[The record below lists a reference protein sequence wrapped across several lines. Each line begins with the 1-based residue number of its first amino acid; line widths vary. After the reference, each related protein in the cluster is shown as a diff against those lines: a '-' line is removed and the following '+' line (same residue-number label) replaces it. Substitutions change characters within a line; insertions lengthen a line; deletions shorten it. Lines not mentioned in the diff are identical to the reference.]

1 MTDHDGVHMKTKI
14 ILAVVCIGAALSFL
28 TVLFVQDVST
38 QLWEQ
43 SIHTIME
50 STKQGCTTL
59 RIQLQEAY
67 EDMGNVAVDLEGY
80 SLQQK
85 QEIVE
90 ILEHSAQSRHGTE
103 LYLSDGTCL
112 SGYGVWD
119 QAVGKQ
125 IFGQQRKSGIVN
137 PHISS
142 VTGVNVF
149 NLYIQV
155 LLADGTK
162 AYLVKEYEV
171 DTIVDSFSLS
181 FYDNAGFSYVVNTKG
196 DILIRSPHPGSNKT
210 VRNLFDMLDVPQN
223 APAQMEAFRQALENS
238 GNGWAV
244 FTYQGEKT
252 VFCFI
257 PLQLQSD
264 WYLVSIIPKDTVN
277 EQTHEILM
285 RALTLMASIILGIS
299 ILAAFY
305 IRYVRRTNKRL
316 MDQAAYIGHLY
327 NAVPEGIALITVEE
341 PNRIIQLNREG
352 MGLLGYP
359 DGTSDDAVSGRNLRE
374 VIHPDDY
381 EDMDRLFDQSSTEG
395 GKAGFEKRMLKNS
408 GEVFWGA
415 GILEKT
421 MDENGTPV
429 LIVTFHD
436 ITAEKLEKEA
446 AERDKLQERIT
457 LVGAI
462 SNAYPVIIRLNL
474 TRDTLNF
481 IYVRQGLM
489 TDLGSQ
495 KTYSQLYEDFS
506 SGVHP
511 DNRMEYASRFS
522 LESLRESLVHNKNE
536 VFLESKHLLTDGEYH
551 WISTQIIYVDNPY
564 SDDMLAILI
573 SRRIDEQRHEEE
585 QQRLALKSALD
596 SAKAASNAK
605 SRFLSN
611 MSHDIRTPMNA
622 IIGMTAIAAAHI
634 DDRDRVLECLKKINL
649 SGKHL
654 LSLINDVLDMSKIEN
669 GKLSI
674 REEPFNFPEL
684 VADAA
689 GLIHLQANAG
699 RLAMDVCLPHMKNE
713 NVIGDPLRM
722 RQVCINILS
731 NAVKYTPPGGFVKV
745 EAWQEDGLVLGY
757 GNFVF
762 RCTDTGVGMDPSFLE
777 HIFQPFERAQD
788 HAGMKVAGTGLGMA
802 ITKNIIDLMNGDIQ
816 VESNPGKGTV
826 FTITIPLKLQDAP
839 EEQVP
844 KAWTGINSLI
854 VDDDRQ
860 TCLNAVELLKDM
872 GLRACFVTDGE
883 TGVRYAADAKDTK
896 DPYELIIIDWKMPG
910 MDGIET
916 TRRIRKEVGEAVPVI
931 VLTAYD
937 WSEIEGEARE
947 AGVTAFISKP
957 FYRSK
962 MCYLLRGLDGGANED
977 KKPAGRPDY
986 KGKRILLAEDNEINR
1001 EIAGTLIREMGIMV
1015 EEAMD
1020 GSEAVEMV
1028 RQSEEGYYDLIFMDI
1043 QMPVMD
1049 GYQAAK
1055 VIRGLERGDACHMPI
1070 IAMTANAFEEDVRE
1084 AMRAGMNAHFSKPID
1099 LDALEALLSK
1109 YLSGES
1115 GK

>member
-1 MTDHDGVHMKTKI
+1 MTDRNGVNIKSKI
-14 ILAVVCIGAALSFL
+14 ILAAVLIGAALSFL
-28 TVLFVQDVST
+28 TFLFVQDVST

-67 EDMGNVAVDLEGY
+67 EDMEDAAVELGGY
-80 SLQQK
+80 SLLQK
-85 QEIVE
+85 QEIGE
-90 ILEHSAQSRHGTE
+90 ILEHSARSRHGVS
-103 LYLSDGTCL
+103 LYLPDGTCL
-112 SGYGVWD
+112 PGHGGWD
-119 QAVGKQ
+119 EEAGKQ
-125 IFGQQRKSGIVN
+125 IFGQQGESGIIN

-149 NLYIQV
+149 NLYNQV
-155 LLADGTK
+155 VLADGTK

-223 APAQMEAFRQALENS
+223 APEQLEEFSQALENA

-257 PLQLQSD
+257 PLKLQSD
-264 WYLVSIIPKDTVN
+264 WYLVSIIPQHTVN
-277 EQTHEILM
+277 EQTNEILM
-285 RALTLMASIILGIS
+285 RALSLMDSIILGIS
-299 ILAAFY
+299 VLAAFY

-341 PNRIIQLNREG
+341 PNRFIQLNREG
-352 MGLLGYP
+352 MELLGYP
-359 DGTSDDAVSGRNLRE
+359 EGTSNEAISGRSIRE
-374 VIHPDDY
+374 VILPDDH
-381 EDMDRLFDQSSTEG
+381 EDMDRLLDYASREG

-429 LIVTFHD
+429 LIATFHD
-436 ITAEKLEKEA
+436 ITAEKLEEEA

-495 KTYSQLYEDFS
+495 QTYSRLYEDFS

-511 DNRMEYASRFS
+511 DNRKEYASRFS

-536 VFLESKHLLTDGEYH
+536 VFLESKHLLADGEYH

-585 QQRLALKSALD
+585 QQRLALESALD

-669 GKLSI
+669 GKLSM
-674 REEPFNFPEL
+674 RDEPFNFPEL

-689 GLIHLQANAG
+689 ELIRSQANAG
-699 RLAMDVCLPHMKNE
+699 RLAMDVCLSPMKHE
-713 NVIGDPLRM
+713 NVVGDPLRM

-731 NAVKYTPPGGFVKV
+731 NAVKYTPPGGFVRI
-745 EAWQEDGLVLGY
+745 EAWQEESPVLGY
-757 GNFVF
+757 ANYVF
-762 RCTDTGVGMDPSFLE
+762 RCTDTGVGMEPSFLE
-777 HIFQPFERAQD
+777 HIFQPFERARD
-788 HAGMKVAGTGLGMA
+788 HAGMRVAGTGLGMA
-802 ITKNIIDLMNGDIQ
+802 ITKNIIDLMNGDIH
-816 VESNPGKGTV
+816 VESSPGKGSV
-826 FTITIPLKLQDAP
+826 FTISIPLKLQDAP
-839 EEQVP
+839 KEQVP
-844 KAWTGINSLI
+844 EAWLGINSLI

-860 TCLNAVELLKDM
+860 TCLNAVELLRDM

-883 TGVRYAADAKDTK
+883 TGVRYVADAKDTK

-910 MDGIET
+910 MDGVET
-916 TRRIRKEVGEAVPVI
+916 ARRIRENVGEAVPVI
-931 VLTAYD
+931 ILTAYD
-937 WSEIEGEARE
+937 WSEIECEARE

-962 MCYLLRGLDGGANED
+962 MCYLLRGLDGSAGED
-977 KKPAGRPDY
+977 KRTEKRLDY
-986 KGKRILLAEDNEINR
+986 KGKRILLVEDNEINR

-1015 EEAMD
+1015 EEAVD
-1020 GSEAVEMV
+1020 GGEAVDKVM
-1028 RQSEEGYYDLIFMDI
+1028 RSEEGYYDLIFMDI

-1049 GYQAAK
+1049 GYQAARA
-1055 VIRGLERGDACHMPI
+1055 IRGLERRDVCRMPI
-1070 IAMTANAFEEDVRE
+1070 IAMTANAFEEDVR
-1084 AMRAGMNAHFSKPID
+1084 AAIRAGMNAHFSKPID
-1099 LDALEALLSK
+1099 LDALESLLSR
-1109 YLSGES
+1109 YLNGES

>member
-1 MTDHDGVHMKTKI
+1 MTDRNGVNIKSKI
-14 ILAVVCIGAALSFL
+14 ILAAVLIGAALSFL
-28 TVLFVQDVST
+28 TFLFVQDVST

-67 EDMGNVAVDLEGY
+67 EDMEDAAVELGGY
-80 SLQQK
+80 SLLQK
-85 QEIVE
+85 QEIGE
-90 ILEHSAQSRHGTE
+90 ILEHSARSRHGVS
-103 LYLSDGTCL
+103 LYLPDGTCL
-112 SGYGVWD
+112 PGHGGWD
-119 QAVGKQ
+119 EEAGKQ
-125 IFGQQRKSGIVN
+125 IFGQQGESGIIN

-149 NLYIQV
+149 NLYNQV
-155 LLADGTK
+155 VLADGTK

-223 APAQMEAFRQALENS
+223 APEQLEEFSQALENA

-257 PLQLQSD
+257 PLKLQSD
-264 WYLVSIIPKDTVN
+264 WYLVSIIPQHTVN
-277 EQTHEILM
+277 EQTNEILM
-285 RALTLMASIILGIS
+285 RALSLMASIILGIS
-299 ILAAFY
+299 VLAAFY

-341 PNRIIQLNREG
+341 PNRFIQLNREG
-352 MGLLGYP
+352 MELLGYP
-359 DGTSDDAVSGRNLRE
+359 EGTSNEAISGRSIRE
-374 VIHPDDY
+374 VILPDDH
-381 EDMDRLFDQSSTEG
+381 EDMDRLLDYASREG

-429 LIVTFHD
+429 LIATFHD
-436 ITAEKLEKEA
+436 ITAEKLEEEA

-495 KTYSQLYEDFS
+495 QTYSRLYEDFS

-511 DNRMEYASRFS
+511 DNRKEYASRFS

-536 VFLESKHLLTDGEYH
+536 VFLESKHLLADGEYH

-585 QQRLALKSALD
+585 QQRLALESALD

-669 GKLSI
+669 GKLSM
-674 REEPFNFPEL
+674 RDEPFNFPEL

-689 GLIHLQANAG
+689 ELIRSQANAG
-699 RLAMDVCLPHMKNE
+699 RLAMDVCLSPMKHE
-713 NVIGDPLRM
+713 NVVGDPLRM

-731 NAVKYTPPGGFVKV
+731 NAVKYTPPGGFVRI
-745 EAWQEDGLVLGY
+745 EAWQEESPVLGY
-757 GNFVF
+757 ANYVF
-762 RCTDTGVGMDPSFLE
+762 RCTDTGVGMEPSFLE
-777 HIFQPFERAQD
+777 HIFQPFERARD
-788 HAGMKVAGTGLGMA
+788 HAGMRVAGTGLGMA
-802 ITKNIIDLMNGDIQ
+802 ITKNIIDLMNGDIH
-816 VESNPGKGTV
+816 VESSPGKGSV
-826 FTITIPLKLQDAP
+826 FTISIPLKLQDAP
-839 EEQVP
+839 KEQVP
-844 KAWTGINSLI
+844 EAWLGINSLI

-860 TCLNAVELLKDM
+860 TCLNAVELLRDM

-883 TGVRYAADAKDTK
+883 TGVRYVADAKDTK

-910 MDGIET
+910 MDGVET
-916 TRRIRKEVGEAVPVI
+916 ARRIRENVGEAVPVI
-931 VLTAYD
+931 ILTAYD
-937 WSEIEGEARE
+937 WSEKECEARE

-962 MCYLLRGLDGGANED
+962 MCYLLRGLDGSAGED
-977 KKPAGRPDY
+977 KRTEKRLDY
-986 KGKRILLAEDNEINR
+986 KGKRILLVEDNEINR

-1015 EEAMD
+1015 EEAVD
-1020 GSEAVEMV
+1020 GGEAVDKVM
-1028 RQSEEGYYDLIFMDI
+1028 RSEEGYYDLIFMDI

-1049 GYQAAK
+1049 GYQAARA
-1055 VIRGLERGDACHMPI
+1055 IRGLERRDVCRMPI
-1070 IAMTANAFEEDVRE
+1070 IAMTANAFEEDVR
-1084 AMRAGMNAHFSKPID
+1084 AAIRAGMNAHFSKPID
-1099 LDALEALLSK
+1099 LDALESLLSR
-1109 YLSGES
+1109 YLNGES

>member
-1 MTDHDGVHMKTKI
+1 MTDRNGVNIKSKI
-14 ILAVVCIGAALSFL
+14 ILAAVLIGAALSFL
-28 TVLFVQDVST
+28 TFLFVQDVST

-67 EDMGNVAVDLEGY
+67 EDMEDAAVELGGY
-80 SLQQK
+80 SLLQK
-85 QEIVE
+85 QEIGE
-90 ILEHSAQSRHGTE
+90 ILEHSARSRHGVS
-103 LYLSDGTCL
+103 LYLPDGTCL
-112 SGYGVWD
+112 PGHGGWD
-119 QAVGKQ
+119 EEAGKQ
-125 IFGQQRKSGIVN
+125 IFGQQGESGIIN

-149 NLYIQV
+149 NLYNQV
-155 LLADGTK
+155 VLADGTK

-223 APAQMEAFRQALENS
+223 APEQLEEFSQALENA

-257 PLQLQSD
+257 PLKLQSD
-264 WYLVSIIPKDTVN
+264 WYLVSIIPQHTVN
-277 EQTHEILM
+277 EQTNEILM
-285 RALTLMASIILGIS
+285 RALSLMASIILGIS
-299 ILAAFY
+299 VLAAFY

-341 PNRIIQLNREG
+341 PNRFIQLNREG
-352 MGLLGYP
+352 MELLGYP
-359 DGTSDDAVSGRNLRE
+359 EGTSNEAISGRSIRE
-374 VIHPDDY
+374 VILPDDH
-381 EDMDRLFDQSSTEG
+381 EDMDRLLDHASREG

-429 LIVTFHD
+429 LIATFHD
-436 ITAEKLEKEA
+436 ITAEKLEEEA

-495 KTYSQLYEDFS
+495 QTYSRLYEDFS

-511 DNRMEYASRFS
+511 DNRKEYASRFS

-536 VFLESKHLLTDGEYH
+536 VFLESKHLLADGEYH

-585 QQRLALKSALD
+585 QQRLALESALD

-669 GKLSI
+669 GKLSM
-674 REEPFNFPEL
+674 RDEPFNFPEL

-689 GLIHLQANAG
+689 ELIRSQANAG
-699 RLAMDVCLPHMKNE
+699 RLAMDVCLSPMKHE
-713 NVIGDPLRM
+713 NVVGDPLRM

-731 NAVKYTPPGGFVKV
+731 NAVKYTPPGGFVRI
-745 EAWQEDGLVLGY
+745 EAWQEESPVLGY
-757 GNFVF
+757 ANYVF
-762 RCTDTGVGMDPSFLE
+762 RCTDTGVGMEPSFLE
-777 HIFQPFERAQD
+777 HIFQPFERARD
-788 HAGMKVAGTGLGMA
+788 HAGMRVAGTGLGMA
-802 ITKNIIDLMNGDIQ
+802 ITKNIIDLMNGDIH
-816 VESNPGKGTV
+816 VESSPGKGSV
-826 FTITIPLKLQDAP
+826 FTISIPLKLQDAP
-839 EEQVP
+839 KEQVP
-844 KAWTGINSLI
+844 EAWLGINSLI

-860 TCLNAVELLKDM
+860 TCLNAVELLRDM

-883 TGVRYAADAKDTK
+883 TGVRYVADAKDTK

-910 MDGIET
+910 MDGVET
-916 TRRIRKEVGEAVPVI
+916 ARRIRENVGEAVPVI
-931 VLTAYD
+931 ILTAYD
-937 WSEIEGEARE
+937 WSEIECEARE

-962 MCYLLRGLDGGANED
+962 MCYLLRGLDGSAGED
-977 KKPAGRPDY
+977 KRTEKRLDY
-986 KGKRILLAEDNEINR
+986 KGKRILLVEDNEINR

-1015 EEAMD
+1015 EEAVD
-1020 GSEAVEMV
+1020 GGEAVDKVM
-1028 RQSEEGYYDLIFMDI
+1028 RSEEGYYDLIFMDI

-1049 GYQAAK
+1049 GYQAARA
-1055 VIRGLERGDACHMPI
+1055 IRGLERRDVSCMPI
-1070 IAMTANAFEEDVRE
+1070 IAMTANAFEEDVR
-1084 AMRAGMNAHFSKPID
+1084 AAIRAGMNAHFSKPID
-1099 LDALEALLSK
+1099 LDALESLLSR
-1109 YLSGES
+1109 YLNGES
-1115 GK
+1115 RK

>member
-1 MTDHDGVHMKTKI
+1 MTDRNGVNIKSKI
-14 ILAVVCIGAALSFL
+14 ILAAVLIGAALSFL
-28 TVLFVQDVST
+28 TFLFVQDVST

-67 EDMGNVAVDLEGY
+67 EDMEDAAVELGGY
-80 SLQQK
+80 SLLQK
-85 QEIVE
+85 QEIGE
-90 ILEHSAQSRHGTE
+90 ILEHSARSRHGVS
-103 LYLSDGTCL
+103 LYLPDGTCL
-112 SGYGVWD
+112 PGHGGWD
-119 QAVGKQ
+119 EEAGKQ
-125 IFGQQRKSGIVN
+125 IFGQQGESGIIN

-149 NLYIQV
+149 NLYNQV
-155 LLADGTK
+155 VLADGTK

-223 APAQMEAFRQALENS
+223 APEQLEEFSQALENA

-257 PLQLQSD
+257 PLKLQSD
-264 WYLVSIIPKDTVN
+264 WYLVSIIPQHTVN
-277 EQTHEILM
+277 EQTNEILM
-285 RALTLMASIILGIS
+285 RALSLMASIILGIS
-299 ILAAFY
+299 VLAAFY

-341 PNRIIQLNREG
+341 PNRFIQLNREG
-352 MGLLGYP
+352 MELLGYP
-359 DGTSDDAVSGRNLRE
+359 EGTSNEAISGRSIRE
-374 VIHPDDY
+374 VILPDDH
-381 EDMDRLFDQSSTEG
+381 EDMDRLLDYASREG

-429 LIVTFHD
+429 LIATFHD
-436 ITAEKLEKEA
+436 ITAEKLEEEA

-495 KTYSQLYEDFS
+495 QTYSRLYEDFS

-511 DNRMEYASRFS
+511 DNRKEYASRFS

-536 VFLESKHLLTDGEYH
+536 VFLESKHLLADGEYH

-585 QQRLALKSALD
+585 QQRLALESALD

-669 GKLSI
+669 GKLSM
-674 REEPFNFPEL
+674 RDEPFNFPEL

-689 GLIHLQANAG
+689 ELIRSQANAG
-699 RLAMDVCLPHMKNE
+699 RLAMDVCLSPMKHE
-713 NVIGDPLRM
+713 NVVGDPLRM

-731 NAVKYTPPGGFVKV
+731 NAVKYTPPGGFVRI
-745 EAWQEDGLVLGY
+745 EAWQEESPVLGY
-757 GNFVF
+757 ANYVF
-762 RCTDTGVGMDPSFLE
+762 RCTDTGVGMEPSFLE
-777 HIFQPFERAQD
+777 HIFQPFERARD
-788 HAGMKVAGTGLGMA
+788 HAGMRVAGTGLGMA
-802 ITKNIIDLMNGDIQ
+802 ITKNIIDLMNGDIH
-816 VESNPGKGTV
+816 VESSPGKGSV
-826 FTITIPLKLQDAP
+826 FTISIPLKLQDAP
-839 EEQVP
+839 KEQVP
-844 KAWTGINSLI
+844 EAWLGINSLI

-860 TCLNAVELLKDM
+860 TCLNAVELLRDM

-883 TGVRYAADAKDTK
+883 TGVRYVADAKDTK

-910 MDGIET
+910 MDGVET
-916 TRRIRKEVGEAVPVI
+916 ARRIRENVGEAVPVI
-931 VLTAYD
+931 ILTAYD
-937 WSEIEGEARE
+937 WSEIECEARE

-962 MCYLLRGLDGGANED
+962 MCYLLRGLDGSAGED
-977 KKPAGRPDY
+977 KRTEKRLDY
-986 KGKRILLAEDNEINR
+986 KGKRILLVEDNEINR

-1015 EEAMD
+1015 EEAVD
-1020 GSEAVEMV
+1020 GGEAVDKVM
-1028 RQSEEGYYDLIFMDI
+1028 RSEEGYYDLIFMDI

-1049 GYQAAK
+1049 GYQAARA
-1055 VIRGLERGDACHMPI
+1055 IRGLERRDVCRMPI
-1070 IAMTANAFEEDVRE
+1070 IAMTANAFEEDVR
-1084 AMRAGMNAHFSKPID
+1084 AAIRAGMNAHFSKPID
-1099 LDALEALLSK
+1099 LDALESLLSR
-1109 YLSGES
+1109 YLNGES